1 MLKLSLFARVGLLV
15 GLAGASAQVFATGM
29 WMPRSWI
36 GERGVPLVA
45 APEFFWELEVKRLAA
60 EREAPEELV
69 PAPYPEDSTDQEAF
83 EGYRQAF
90 TAKVDI
96 EEFEAALK
104 AGGVKTADPAK
115 ALQAHRHA
123 RQKLSGIAK
132 GDAEA
137 AAAEEVPGEFADYH
151 AGALAMESDSAK
163 AKSAWEALLQRP
175 ADERKYR
182 STWAAYMLGK
192 LAMGEKRYEE
202 AVVRFQETRKL
213 AKDGFADALG
223 LAADSYGW
231 EALAEME
238 SGHAAQSARLY
249 LTQLSLGDVSAV
261 VSLKYLVPDRDS
273 SLYSDDDPVKVSPV
287 VGTAYAV
294 DTTEA
299 ALAKAAGDPVLR
311 RLVTSHVLA
320 VGVGSTWDN
329 DSGVSKPD
337 PSRQARWLAAI
348 AKAGVKSTPDA
359 EYLGW
364 VAYSMG
370 KYEDAGRWLKLCE
383 GSSPAARW
391 LKAKLARRAG
401 DLKLAATLMAEVV
414 RDLPENQN
422 LENTLGDDSY
432 PMPPSR
438 SATCDLGMIQLTR
451 GDYLAALDSFLAV
464 DMWDDAAYVAER
476 VLTTKE
482 LLGYVAE
489 HFPEVPKPKDPDNY
503 TGEEAR
509 QHDEATRIRSV
520 LGRRLMRED
529 RYDEARA
536 YLPETQWPNHDRYV
550 AALKM
555 ATNEKTAKQER
566 ARALFTAAW
575 VARYHGMELMGTE
588 GGPDSSSTSGDFT
601 SPNTAMERLTGQK
614 QKIGY
619 SDDDEEPDFKPGPAG
634 LAVPVSPDEKK
645 RLAST
650 KLNPEKRYHYRH
662 VAAGLAWKAAGLL
675 PDQSEITAD
684 VLNTAG
690 SWLKGRYPKEADRF
704 IQAIERRC
712 YKTEIGKEAGKKH
725 WFVEMD
731 GPWSKEEEAVDPVP
745 Q

>member
-1 MLKLSLFARVGLLV
+1 MLKLSLSARVGLLV
-15 GLAGASAQVFATGM
+15 VFAGASAQVFATGM

-36 GERGVPLVA
+36 GERGEPLVA

-60 EREAPEELV
+60 EQEAAEELV

-90 TAKVDI
+90 TAKVDV

-104 AGGVKTADPAK
+104 SGGVKAADPAK

-123 RQKLSGIAK
+123 RQKLSGLAK
-132 GDAEA
+132 GEAEVP
-137 AAAEEVPGEFADYH
+137 AAEEAPGEFADYH
-151 AGALAMESDSAK
+151 AGALAMDSDKAK
-163 AKSAWEALLQRP
+163 AKAAWEALLQRP
-175 ADERKYR
+175 AEDRKYR
-182 STWAAYMLGK
+182 STWAASMLGK
-192 LAMGEKRYEE
+192 LALGEKKYDE
-202 AVVRFQETRKL
+202 AVKRFQETRKL
-213 AKDGFADALG
+213 VKDGYADALG
-223 LAADSYGW
+223 LAAESYGW

-238 SGHAAQSARLY
+238 SGHTAQSARLY

-273 SLYSDDDPVKVSPV
+273 SPYSDNDPVKVSPV

-294 DTTEA
+294 ETTEA
-299 ALAKAAGDPVLR
+299 ALAKAAADPVLR
-311 RLVTSHVLA
+311 RLVTTHVLA

-337 PSRQARWLAAI
+337 PSRQTRWLAAV
-348 AKAGVKSTPDA
+348 AKTGVKSTPDA

-370 KYEDAGRWLKLCE
+370 KYEDAGRWLKLSE
-383 GSSPAARW
+383 GTSPAARW

-414 RDLPENQN
+414 RDLPEKEE
-422 LENTLGDDSY
+422 LENSLGEDSY
-432 PMPPSR
+432 PMPLSR
-438 SATCDLGMIQLTR
+438 SASCDLGMIQLTR

-464 DMWDDAAYVAER
+464 NMWDDAAYVAER
-476 VLTTKE
+476 VLTTQE
-482 LLGYVAE
+482 LLAYVAE

-503 TGEEAR
+503 TEEEAK
-509 QHDEATRIRSV
+509 QHDEATRIRSL

-529 RYDEARA
+529 RYAEARP
-536 YLPETQWPNHDRYV
+536 YLPENQWPNHDRYV
-550 AALKM
+550 AALK
-555 ATNEKTAKQER
+555 AAANEKASKQER

-588 GGPDSSSTSGDFT
+588 GGPDSSSTAGDFI

-619 SDDDEEPDFKPGPAG
+619 SDDEEEPDFKPGPAG
-634 LAVPVSPDEKK
+634 LVVPVSPDEKK
-645 RLAST
+645 RLTNT

-690 SWLKGRYPKEADRF
+690 GWLKGRYPKEADRF

>member
-1 MLKLSLFARVGLLV
+1 
-15 GLAGASAQVFATGM
+15 M

-60 EREAPEELV
+60 EQTAPEERI

-90 TAKVDI
+90 TARVDI
-96 EEFEAALK
+96 EEFESALK
-104 AGGVKTADPAK
+104 AGVVKTADQAK
-115 ALQAHRHA
+115 ALRAHRYA

-132 GDAEA
+132 EDAEA
-137 AAAEEVPGEFADYH
+137 AAAEEVPGEFSDYH
-151 AGALAMESDSAK
+151 AGALAMDSDQAK
-163 AKSAWEALLQRP
+163 AKAVWETLLQRP
-175 ADERKYR
+175 AEERKYR

-192 LAMGEKRYEE
+192 LALGEKKYDE
-202 AVVRFQETRKL
+202 AVKWFRETRKL
-213 AKDGFADALG
+213 AKEGFTDGLG
-223 LAADSYGW
+223 LAAESYGW

-249 LTQLSLGDVSAV
+249 LTQLSLGDLSAV

-273 SLYSDDDPVKVSPV
+273 SPYSADDPVTVSPV

-294 DTTEA
+294 DSTEA
-299 ALAKAAGDPVLR
+299 ALVKAAADPLLR
-311 RLVTSHVLA
+311 RLVTAHVLA

-329 DSGVSKPD
+329 DSGVSRPD
-337 PSRQARWLAAI
+337 ASRQARWLAAI
-348 AKAGVKSTPDA
+348 AKTGVKSTPDA

-370 KYEDAGRWLKLCE
+370 KYEDAGRWLKLSD
-383 GSSPAARW
+383 GTGAAARW

-414 RDLPENQN
+414 RDLPENEC
-422 LENTLGDDSY
+422 LENTLGDDAY

-438 SATCDLGMIQLTR
+438 SAACDLGMIQLTR
-451 GDYLAALDSFLAV
+451 GDYLAALDAFLTV
-464 DMWDDAAYVAER
+464 NMWDDAAYVAER
-476 VLTTKE
+476 VLTTME
-482 LLGYVAE
+482 LLAYVAE

-503 TGEEAR
+503 TEEEAKR
-509 QHDEATRIRSV
+509 HDEATRIRSL

-529 RYDEARA
+529 RYAEARS
-536 YLPETQWPNHDRYV
+536 YLPENQWPNHDRYV
-550 AALKM
+550 AALKV
-555 ATNEKTAKQER
+555 AADEKAAKQER

-588 GGPDSSSTSGDFT
+588 GGPDSSSTNGDFI

-614 QKIGY
+614 QKMGY
-619 SDDDEEPDFKPGPAG
+619 SDEEEEQDFKPGPAG
-634 LAVPVSPDEKK
+634 LVVPVSSDEKK
-645 RLAST
+645 RLTST

-690 SWLKGRYPKEADRF
+690 GWLKGRYPKEADRF

-725 WFVEMD
+725 WFVEME
-731 GPWSKEEEAVDPVP
+731 GPWSKEEEVVDPVP

>member
-15 GLAGASAQVFATGM
+15 GIAGASAQVFATGM

-36 GERGVPLVA
+36 GERGEPLVA

-60 EREAPEELV
+60 EQEAPEELV

-90 TAKVDI
+90 TARVDI
-96 EEFEAALK
+96 EEFEAAIK
-104 AGGVKTADPAK
+104 AGLVKTADQAK

-137 AAAEEVPGEFADYH
+137 AAAEEVPGEFSDYH
-151 AGALAMESDSAK
+151 AGALAMDSDNEK
-163 AKSAWEALLQRP
+163 ARSAWEALLLRP
-175 ADERKYR
+175 AEERKYR

-192 LAMGEKRYEE
+192 LALGAKKYDE
-202 AVVRFQETRKL
+202 AVKRFQETRKL
-213 AKDGFADALG
+213 AKDGFADGLG
-223 LAADSYGW
+223 LAAESYGW

-273 SLYSDDDPVKVSPV
+273 SPYSNDDPVKVSPV

-294 DTTEA
+294 DSTEA
-299 ALAKAAGDPVLR
+299 ALAKAAADPVLR
-311 RLVTSHVLA
+311 RLVTAHVLA

-348 AKAGVKSTPDA
+348 AKTGVKSTPDA

-370 KYEDAGRWLKLCE
+370 KYEDAGRWLKLSE
-383 GSSPAARW
+383 GTSAAARW

-401 DLKLAATLMAEVV
+401 DLKQAATLMAEVV
-414 RDLPENQN
+414 RDLPENEN

-451 GDYLAALDSFLAV
+451 GDYLAALDSFLTV

-482 LLGYVAE
+482 LLAYVVE

-503 TGEEAR
+503 TEEEAKL
-509 QHDEATRIRSV
+509 HDEATRMRTL

-529 RYDEARA
+529 RYAEARP
-536 YLPETQWPNHDRYV
+536 YLPENQWPNHDRYV
-550 AALKM
+550 AALK
-555 ATNEKTAKQER
+555 AAANEKAAKHER

-588 GGPDSSSTSGDFT
+588 GGADSSSTNGDFI

-619 SDDDEEPDFKPGPAG
+619 SDEEEEQDFKPGPAS
-634 LAVPVSPDEKK
+634 LVVPVSPDEKK
-645 RLAST
+645 RLAIT

-690 SWLKGRYPKEADRF
+690 GWLKGRYPKEADRF

-725 WFVEMD
+725 WFVEME
-731 GPWSKEEEAVDPVP
+731 GPWSKEEAAVDPVP

>member
-1 MLKLSLFARVGLLV
+1 
-15 GLAGASAQVFATGM
+15 
-29 WMPRSWI
+29 MPRSWI

-60 EREAPEELV
+60 EQTAPEERI

-90 TAKVDI
+90 TARVDI
-96 EEFEAALK
+96 EEFESALK
-104 AGGVKTADPAK
+104 AGVVKTADQAK
-115 ALQAHRHA
+115 ALRAHRYA

-132 GDAEA
+132 EDAEA
-137 AAAEEVPGEFADYH
+137 AAAEEVPGEFSDYH
-151 AGALAMESDSAK
+151 AGALAMDSDQAK
-163 AKSAWEALLQRP
+163 AKAVWETLLQRP
-175 ADERKYR
+175 AEERKYR

-192 LAMGEKRYEE
+192 LALGEKKYDE
-202 AVVRFQETRKL
+202 AVKWFRETRKL
-213 AKDGFADALG
+213 AKEGFTDGLG
-223 LAADSYGW
+223 LAAESYGW

-249 LTQLSLGDVSAV
+249 LTQLSLGDLSAV

-273 SLYSDDDPVKVSPV
+273 SPYSADDPVTVSPV

-294 DTTEA
+294 DSTEA
-299 ALAKAAGDPVLR
+299 ALVKAAADPLLR
-311 RLVTSHVLA
+311 RLVTAHVLA

-329 DSGVSKPD
+329 DSGVSRPD
-337 PSRQARWLAAI
+337 ASRQARWLAAI
-348 AKAGVKSTPDA
+348 AKTGVKSTPDA

-370 KYEDAGRWLKLCE
+370 KYEDAGRWLKLSD
-383 GSSPAARW
+383 GTGAAARW

-414 RDLPENQN
+414 RDLPENEC
-422 LENTLGDDSY
+422 LENTLGDDAY

-438 SATCDLGMIQLTR
+438 SAACDLGMIQLTR
-451 GDYLAALDSFLAV
+451 GDYLAALDAFLTV
-464 DMWDDAAYVAER
+464 NMWDDAAYVAER
-476 VLTTKE
+476 VLTTME
-482 LLGYVAE
+482 LLAYVAE

-503 TGEEAR
+503 TEEEAKR
-509 QHDEATRIRSV
+509 HDEATRIRSL

-529 RYDEARA
+529 RYAEARS
-536 YLPETQWPNHDRYV
+536 YLPENQWPNHDRYV
-550 AALKM
+550 AALKV
-555 ATNEKTAKQER
+555 AADEKAAKQER

-588 GGPDSSSTSGDFT
+588 GGPDSSSTNGDFI

-614 QKIGY
+614 QKMGY
-619 SDDDEEPDFKPGPAG
+619 SDEEEEQDFKPGPAG
-634 LAVPVSPDEKK
+634 LVVPVSSDEKK
-645 RLAST
+645 RLTST

-690 SWLKGRYPKEADRF
+690 GWLKGRYPKEADRF

-725 WFVEMD
+725 WFVEME
-731 GPWSKEEEAVDPVP
+731 GPWSKEEEVVDPVP